1 MIQDLFR
8 CSVYGEEQVLT
19 RPEYEA
25 QRALALRRGK
35 PYGVKLGPKC
45 GVRMDNTP
53 EPAEPSPAI
62 CATPTVKPAT
72 ISATGDAIRTEAA
85 AQNIPERPTAPG
97 NAPTGGE
104 KPRRR
109 NRPRPR
115 RKPAE
120 QAQNAPQNATG
131 DKRKDSE
138 Q

>member
-45 GVRMDNTP
+45 GVRFDDTP

-62 CATPTVKPAT
+62 SATPTVKPAPA
-72 ISATGDAIRTEAA
+72 ISAPTEPTGTVKPASA
-85 AQNIPERPTAPG
+85 PEKAH
-97 NAPTGGE
+97 TGGE
-104 KPRRR
+104 QQGRR
-109 NRPRPR
+109 NRRRPR
-115 RKPAE
+115 MKPTE
-120 QAQNAPQNATG
+120 PTQNATAG
-131 DKRKDSE
+131 E
-138 Q
+138 

>member
-45 GVRMDNTP
+45 GVRFDDTP

-62 CATPTVKPAT
+62 SAPTEPTGTVKPA
-72 ISATGDAIRTEAA
+72 SA
-85 AQNIPERPTAPG
+85 PEKAH
-97 NAPTGGE
+97 TGGE
-104 KPRRR
+104 QQGRR
-109 NRPRPR
+109 NRRRPR
-115 RKPAE
+115 RKPTE
-120 QAQNAPQNATG
+120 PTQNATAG
-131 DKRKDSE
+131 E
-138 Q
+138 

>member
-45 GVRMDNTP
+45 GVRFDDTP

-62 CATPTVKPAT
+62 SATPTVKPA
-72 ISATGDAIRTEAA
+72 SA
-85 AQNIPERPTAPG
+85 PEKAH
-97 NAPTGGE
+97 TGGE
-104 KPRRR
+104 QQGRR
-109 NRPRPR
+109 NRRRPR
-115 RKPAE
+115 RKPTE
-120 QAQNAPQNATG
+120 PTQNATAG
-131 DKRKDSE
+131 E
-138 Q
+138 

>member
-45 GVRMDNTP
+45 GVRFDDTP

-62 CATPTVKPAT
+62 SAPPTVKPAPA
-72 ISATGDAIRTEAA
+72 ISAPAEPTETVKPASA
-85 AQNIPERPTAPG
+85 PEK
-97 NAPTGGE
+97 APTDGAQQG
-104 KPRRR
+104 RR
-109 NRPRPR
+109 NRRRPR
-115 RKPAE
+115 RKPAK
-120 QAQNAPQNATG
+120 QAQEAPQNATG